1 MKQQLMEMMTTFRT
15 SQIIKEGLVKHY
27 EGIIGLAEANVK
39 IYMEQSVGIGEHA
52 DILEAVDGEL
62 EKIAAAQDKID
73 MLKKYFSE

>member
-1 MKQQLMEMMTTFRT
+1 MTFRT

-73 MLKKYFSE
+73 MLKKYFP

>member
-1 MKQQLMEMMTTFRT
+1 MTFRT

>member
-1 MKQQLMEMMTTFRT
+1 MKQQLMEMMMSFKTA
-15 SQIIKEGLVKHY
+15 QIIKEGLVKHY

-73 MLKKYFSE
+73 MLKKYFP

>member
-1 MKQQLMEMMTTFRT
+1 MEMMMTFRT

>member
-1 MKQQLMEMMTTFRT
+1 MSFKTA
-15 SQIIKEGLVKHY
+15 QIIKEGLVKHY

-52 DILEAVDGEL
+52 DIIEAVDGEL

-73 MLKKYFSE
+73 MLKKYFP

>member
-1 MKQQLMEMMTTFRT
+1 MMMSFKTA
-15 SQIIKEGLVKHY
+15 QIIKQGLVKHY

-62 EKIAAAQDKID
+62 EKIATAQDKID
-73 MLKKYFSE
+73 MLEKYFSE